1 MIPILVEQL
10 NERRPRMKMNQII
23 TGITALAV
31 FFTPVVGE
39 AQSNP
44 LGSAKM
50 NPDVSAIV
58 DMFYT
63 NDDTKE
69 GIGHVKEE
77 ISGFTETPGMVE
89 EGDHA
94 HGTEEGFNLRH
105 LELQFSAAVDPY
117 FKGSAIA
124 AIDLEGAEL
133 ETAEVETTSL
143 PWGLTVKG
151 GKFYS
156 NFGYVNSKHG
166 HQWDFTD
173 QTLVYE
179 LLLGEHGLNDKGLQ
193 LSWLAPT
200 PFYMLLGAESFQGN
214 NEKMFAYHGDGFL
227 PRHETPRVG
236 TGWLK
241 VSPNLPGAHAL
252 QVGLFASKGVH
263 QEELSL
269 DDSDPE
275 ADQWRD
281 GYNAFHGA
289 DLIYKYNSPK
299 SYGQSDF
306 FLQGEYLKRK
316 KNMEIVYDAIDGTRV
331 GTHRVDV
338 QDGYY
343 AQTGYGFLPR
353 WRAAARWEEAGL
365 TNKTDLP
372 DGSSLGNESSR
383 KFSGMVDFTPTE
395 FSRLRLQYNNGSY
408 ATDEGRLHGSE
419 IFFQWMVSIGAHG
432 AHSF

>member
-1 MIPILVEQL
+1 
-10 NERRPRMKMNQII
+10 MKMKQQERI
-23 TGITALAV
+23 TWMAALAV
-31 FFTPVVGE
+31 VLAPAVAG

-44 LGSAKM
+44 LGTAKM

-69 GIGHVKEE
+69 GINHIKEE
-77 ISGFTETPGMVE
+77 IAGFAETPGIVE
-89 EGDHA
+89 EHEHA

-124 AIDLEGAEL
+124 AVDMGGAEL

-156 NFGYVNSKHG
+156 NFGYINSKHA

-193 LSWLAPT
+193 VSWLAPT

-214 NEKMFAYHGDGFL
+214 NEKMFAYHGDGSL
-227 PRHETPRVG
+227 PRHEGPRVG

-252 QVGLFASKGVH
+252 QVGLFATKGVH
-263 QEELSL
+263 QEELDL
-269 DDSDPE
+269 DAGVDG
-275 ADQWRD
+275 ADQFRD
-281 GYNAFHGA
+281 GTNAFHGA
-289 DLIYKYNSPK
+289 DLIYKLNSPK
-299 SYGQSDF
+299 AYGQSDF
-306 FLQGEYLKRK
+306 FLQGEYMKRK
-316 KNMEIVYDAIDGTRV
+316 KNMEIVEDTGLIPAVVGTRQ
-331 GTHRVDV
+331 VDV

-343 AQTGYGFLPR
+343 AQAGYGILPR
-353 WRAAARWEEAGL
+353 WRAAARWEELGL

-372 DGSSLGNESSR
+372 NGTSLVNGSSR

-395 FSRLRLQYNNGSY
+395 FSRLRLQFNNGSY
-408 ATDEGRLHGSE
+408 ATEDGRTHASE
-419 IFFQWMVSIGAHG
+419 IFMQWMVSIGAHG

>member
-1 MIPILVEQL
+1 M
-10 NERRPRMKMNQII
+10 RRTQIV
-23 TGITALAV
+23 TGIAVSTAFLVPA
-31 FFTPVVGE
+31 GAWAE
-39 AQSNP
+39 RP
-44 LGSAKM
+44 LGAGLM

-63 NDDTKE
+63 NDSTEE
-69 GIGHVKEE
+69 GISHLKEE
-77 ISGFTETPGMVE
+77 ISGFSETPGMVE
-89 EGDHA
+89 ESGHEHA

-105 LELQFSAAVDPY
+105 VELQFSAAVDPY

-124 AIDLEGAEL
+124 AVDLEGAEL

-156 NFGYVNSKHG
+156 NFGYVNSKHA

-200 PFYMLLGAESFQGN
+200 PFYMVLGAESFQGN
-214 NEKMFAYHGDGFL
+214 NEKMFAYHGDGSL
-227 PRHETPRVG
+227 PRHEGPRVG

-252 QVGLFASKGVH
+252 QAGLFAAKGVH

-269 DDSDPE
+269 DDTDPE

-289 DLIYKYNSPK
+289 DLIYKFNSPK
-299 SYGQSDF
+299 AYGQGDF

-316 KNMEIVYDAIDGTRV
+316 KKMEIVQDDFNDTRV
-331 GTHRVDV
+331 GNHQVDV

-343 AQTGYGFLPR
+343 AQAGYAFLPR
-353 WRAAARWEEAGL
+353 WRAAARWEEVGL

-372 DGSSLGNESSR
+372 NGDSSVGGLSR
-383 KFSGMVDFTPTE
+383 KLTGMVDFTPTE
-395 FSRLRLQYNNGSY
+395 FSRLRLQYNTGSY
-408 ATDEGRLHGSE
+408 LVNEGRTHGSE
-419 IFFQWMVSIGAHG
+419 IFLQWMVSIGAHG